1 MHEQTFNDALA
12 DALRRRRAAWRH
24 AEGAVVS
31 ERLQMLPEAP
41 QDRPDI
47 VVMSRD
53 AHPIII
59 EVEFGYPA
67 FSDAA
72 SRLGKL
78 VDGTARRARSAI
90 AVGVPDGV
98 REWSPAVLHERLAQP
113 DGVTLRCAILSANI
127 TGEEIDQPEIDAST
141 ITYWPV
147 HPHAISASV
156 DDLATLC
163 EYAVAPQQLV
173 SQTAGNVALRIRG
186 IAADLQ
192 RSLTGTDAADRIA
205 RTLDQRDPQQGLR
218 MACCIWLTSL
228 RLHDQLATASAA
240 LRENGLRSPRAI
252 RQESIGDAIS
262 ISELIAE
269 WDKILEVNYRSI
281 FTPAKRALNVGLPA
295 HAGAQALT
303 QLQRLAEQIDALRL
317 GNRIEFAGELFPELL
332 DDREETAAHYTLPQT
347 AELLA
352 CLSVERLKVD
362 DWSSVEEVA
371 ALNVADLACG
381 TGALLRAVYHQ
392 LRRRHEAS
400 GGDADG
406 LHSQMLERSISGLD
420 INALATH
427 MTAAGLSGAEI
438 GTAYHDTRIAAVPV
452 MGGKTGSLEL
462 LESEQVTDIIGEQV
476 RSATD
481 GEAQPAMIYVPDKSL
496 NLVIQN
502 PPYSRARG
510 DRKLFDITGI
520 TDDQRDRSLA
530 RLSAIRRRLRASGN
544 RVADGQAGLGS
555 DFSALADRK
564 LAPGG
569 VFASVLP
576 LTAAHAESWAGFRE
590 HIEREYHDV
599 TAIAFTGDETNM
611 MSADTHMNEMLL
623 IATKRSASE
632 SATPPPP
639 PTQNISSEKSVLRA
653 SSGAECSRSTCA
665 VLQRPLQRRSG
676 LRSCCNRSIRASSTA
691 AQFKMPGAASALGLT
706 CARRHPVS
714 RGSRWECAT
723 TISPPLPRSCL
734 PAASIGRA
742 NAVLGISRSG

>member
-1 MHEQTFNDALA
+1 M
-12 DALRRRRAAWRH
+12 
-24 AEGAVVS
+24 
-31 ERLQMLPEAP
+31 
-41 QDRPDI
+41 
-47 VVMSRD
+47 
-53 AHPIII
+53 
-59 EVEFGYPA
+59 
-67 FSDAA
+67 
-72 SRLGKL
+72 
-78 VDGTARRARSAI
+78 
-90 AVGVPDGV
+90 
-98 REWSPAVLHERLAQP
+98 
-113 DGVTLRCAILSANI
+113 TLRCAILSANI

-205 RTLDQRDPQQGLR
+205 RTLDQRDPQQGIR

-240 LRENGLRSPRAI
+240 LRESGLRSPRAI

-392 LRRRHEAS
+392 LRRRHEAA

-564 LAPGG
+564 LAPVGI
-569 VFASVLP
+569 FASVLP

-599 TAIAFTGDETNM
+599 TAIAFTGDETDM

-632 SATPPPP
+632 SATTPPPP
-639 PTQNISSEKSVLRA
+639 PRISVSEKSMLRA

-665 VLQRPLQRRSG
+665 VRQRPLQRRSG
-676 LRSCCNRSIRASSTA
+676 LRSCCSRSIRASSTA
-691 AQFKMPGAASALGLT
+691 A
-706 CARRHPVS
+706 
-714 RGSRWECAT
+714 
-723 TISPPLPRSCL
+723 
-734 PAASIGRA
+734 
-742 NAVLGISRSG
+742 